1 MEVETLWLEIRK
13 MNKHIGLEGLGSME
27 CDLKKVRMS
36 PTLEKTL
43 SLVVFI

>member
-1 MEVETLWLEIRK
+1 MEVETLWLEIGK

-36 PTLEKTL
+36 PTHWKKH
-43 SLVVFI
+43 SL